1 MLPVRTQW
9 ASMLDRRLPMSS
21 SVKDLLDTVER
32 LANDEKRQAIAA
44 ILSRARD
51 LEIEPISD
59 DELVLSA
66 EALFLE
72 LDSQEEVDARS

>member
-1 MLPVRTQW
+1 
-9 ASMLDRRLPMSS
+9 MSS
-21 SVKDLLDTVER
+21 SVKDLLDTFER

-66 EALFLE
+66 EVLFLE
-72 LDSQEEVDARS
+72 LDSEEEVDACS

>member
-1 MLPVRTQW
+1 MP
-9 ASMLDRRLPMSS
+9 S
-21 SVKDLLDTVER
+21 SVKDLLDSFER
-32 LANDEKRQAIAA
+32 LANDEKRQAISA

-72 LDSQEEVDARS
+72 LDSQEEVDACS